1 MATDPVVVNI
11 IFGGQTSKITLE
23 SCNCNVAE
31 LMTAIQKLIR
41 IPPNKQR
48 LIFKGKSLLDPEL
61 SLSSCGIK
69 TNSKIMVLGSVE
81 QLEPHEAQKLLK
93 AKEESEKLASE
104 IDQLHE
110 QTISVCTAD
119 KAEVS
124 TYLKTTI
131 ILLERCMQC
140 LELLDSVRLPYDCET
155 ERSQRKQLVDFIQA
169 SRASFT
175 SCNLC
180 NYMLM
185 LYD

>member
-1 MATDPVVVNI
+1 MATDPIVVNI
-11 IFGGQTSKITLE
+11 IFGGQTSKVTLA

-81 QLEPHEAQKLLK
+81 QLEPHEAQKLMK
-93 AKEESEKLASE
+93 AKEEFERLASE
-104 IDQLHE
+104 IDQLCE
-110 QTISVCTAD
+110 KTKLICTTD

-124 TYLKTTI
+124 AYLKTTI
-131 ILLERCMQC
+131 VLLERCMQC

-155 ERSQRKQLVDFIQA
+155 ERSQRKQLVDFIQDLIVKADGVKATLMQA
-169 SRASFT
+169 SLT
-175 SCNLC
+175 E
-180 NYMLM
+180 
-185 LYD
+185 